1 MGCGPAGAARQRAR
15 AATCLSAAAV
25 MRASRPGTALFQT
38 SFSPAVSKRR
48 KSARFAVA
56 RRAPSWIAAAAIRQ
70 AESERR
76 RRPESL
82 KRRAAIPA
90 CSKVRSRWPSTTCRA
105 SSVSAGSIGPHKN
118 SAHAMVLTT
127 TGSSGCGLQKSS
139 LRRSLVQHADQETCV
154 QVDHRDSLE
163 SRRKDAL
170 RISFAWCSQP
180 ARSTPRAA
188 TDFWS
193 ARRACNL
200 ASAGDDCR
208 SASLRIALRSA
219 SDFETFQRRANPS
232 SVRTVPTSREY
243 VDLIVMTAMP
253 FTVWPYQAV
262 RRIVAILRPPS
273 PDCRP
278 TRFESPPAALRC
290 LSTEPRSLVLDPG
303 RAHGPLFAMMPPDPA
318 RDDWDVMCPAGL
330 AACGGTRVS
339 AEAGE
344 AQFSRWGSG

>member
-15 AATCLSAAAV
+15 AARCLWAAAV
-25 MRASRPGTALFQT
+25 VRASRPGTALFQT
-38 SFSPAVSKRR
+38 SFSPAVAKRR

-70 AESERR
+70 SESERR

-90 CSKVRSRWPSTTCRA
+90 CSKVRSRWPSTTWRA

-118 SAHAMVLTT
+118 SAQAMVLTT

-180 ARSTPRAA
+180 SRSTPRAA

-193 ARRACNL
+193 ARRACKL
-200 ASAGDDCR
+200 ASAGDGCC

-262 RRIVAILRPPS
+262 RRIVAVLRPRS

-278 TRFESPPAALRC
+278 TRFESPPFRAALRC
-290 LSTEPRSLVLDPG
+290 VSREPRSLVLGPG
-303 RAHGPLFAMMPPDPA
+303 LERGQLFAMMPLDPA
-318 RDDWDVMCPAGL
+318 RAAG
-330 AACGGTRVS
+330 T
-339 AEAGE
+339 
-344 AQFSRWGSG
+344 

>member
-1 MGCGPAGAARQRAR
+1 MDC
-15 AATCLSAAAV
+15 CS
-25 MRASRPGTALFQT
+25 
-38 SFSPAVSKRR
+38 
-48 KSARFAVA
+48 
-56 RRAPSWIAAAAIRQ
+56 AIRQ
-70 AESERR
+70 SESERR

-82 KRRAAIPA
+82 ERRAA
-90 CSKVRSRWPSTTCRA
+90 SRVFESEVAMAVHDLQSEFCLRRFDRAAQGFGPSDGA
-105 SSVSAGSIGPHKN
+105 D
-118 SAHAMVLTT
+118 
-127 TGSSGCGLQKSS
+127 GSSGCGLQKSS
-139 LRRSLVQHADQETCV
+139 IRRSVQHADQETCV

-193 ARRACNL
+193 ARRACI
-200 ASAGDDCR
+200 ASAGDGCR

-262 RRIVAILRPPS
+262 RRIVAILP
-273 PDCRP
+273 
-278 TRFESPPAALRC
+278 
-290 LSTEPRSLVLDPG
+290 PRSACGQLASSRRLSAPPYDVYPG
-303 RAHGPLFAMMPPDPA
+303 AVPCPRWAGTRPFAMMPPDPA
-318 RDDWDVMCPAGL
+318 RVGRDVPRRAKHPPRG
-330 AACGGTRVS
+330 RVVRSS
-339 AEAGE
+339 A
-344 AQFSRWGSG
+344 

>member
-1 MGCGPAGAARQRAR
+1 
-15 AATCLSAAAV
+15 
-25 MRASRPGTALFQT
+25 MRASRPGAGLFQT

-70 AESERR
+70 SESERR
-76 RRPESL
+76 RRPDSFE
-82 KRRAAIPA
+82 RRAAIPA

-200 ASAGDDCR
+200 ASAGDGCR

-219 SDFETFQRRANPS
+219 SALRDVPAARQPFQRADGANVEGICGLDRHDSHALHCMAIPGGK
-232 SVRTVPTSREY
+232 TN
-243 VDLIVMTAMP
+243 
-253 FTVWPYQAV
+253 
-262 RRIVAILRPPS
+262 RRGS
-273 PDCRP
+273 PATQP
-278 TRFESPPAALRC
+278 
-290 LSTEPRSLVLDPG
+290 
-303 RAHGPLFAMMPPDPA
+303 
-318 RDDWDVMCPAGL
+318 
-330 AACGGTRVS
+330 
-339 AEAGE
+339 
-344 AQFSRWGSG
+344 

>member
-15 AATCLSAAAV
+15 AATCLWAAAV
-25 MRASRPGTALFQT
+25 VRASRPGTALFQT

-70 AESERR
+70 SESERR

-118 SAHAMVLTT
+118 SAQAMVLTT

-219 SDFETFQRRANPS
+219 SALRDVPATRQPFQRADGANVEGICGLDRHDSHALHCMAIP
-232 SVRTVPTSREY
+232 
-243 VDLIVMTAMP
+243 
-253 FTVWPYQAV
+253 AV
-262 RRIVAILRPPS
+262 RRIVAVLRPPS

-278 TRFESPPAALRC
+278 TRFESPFPRRPTMVRAALRN
-290 LSTEPRSLVLDPG
+290 
-303 RAHGPLFAMMPPDPA
+303 PA
-318 RDDWDVMCPAGL
+318 RPTIRHGIAPDG
-330 AACGGTRVS
+330 S
-339 AEAGE
+339 AVI
-344 AQFSRWGSG
+344 QS